1 MFTFNY
7 AEGADVVSS
16 LLVWLCVF
24 SALFAFNEVTRRFK
38 WVGFG
43 AFFVL
48 PVVLSALWFTV
59 LKETTYTDWFHLL
72 KVYSATAGCIGFW
85 LIRHLSG
92 TRKDGSTW
100 RLADKKLALLF
111 PPFILAVNILEACAR
126 DLRVDSNI

>member
-24 SALFAFNEVTRRFK
+24 SALFALNEVTRRFK

-48 PVVLSALWFTV
+48 PVVDRKS
-59 LKETTYTDWFHLL
+59 
-72 KVYSATAGCIGFW
+72 
-85 LIRHLSG
+85 
-92 TRKDGSTW
+92 TRLNS
-100 RLADKKLALLF
+100 
-111 PPFILAVNILEACAR
+111 
-126 DLRVDSNI
+126 SH